1 MLGFAVDVSVFFL
14 CLCFSISPGGLRR
27 VRLIYLRLTLP
38 LTPAA
43 HLSQVTPQ
51 PADLQTS
58 FFTHSSPDCCR
69 PHCGNIWLP
78 INLNSWLLVCF
89 FLVDPP
95 FSSFQLDIPFY
106 SSPALPAL
114 THQSPLAPA
123 SSLGF
128 AHKLPRLSMSTLW
141 IRLFCIL
148 YITPS
153 ACNVSNRKY
162 WTDPDKISGMMNKY
176 ESYCSAWKQVR
187 WSNTQ
192 RDGTGNSKDW
202 QGHL

>member
-58 FFTHSSPDCCR
+58 FFTHSSPDSCR

-78 INLNSWLLVCF
+78 INLNS
-89 FLVDPP
+89 
-95 FSSFQLDIPFY
+95 
-106 SSPALPAL
+106 
-114 THQSPLAPA
+114 
-123 SSLGF
+123 
-128 AHKLPRLSMSTLW
+128 
-141 IRLFCIL
+141 
-148 YITPS
+148 
-153 ACNVSNRKY
+153 
-162 WTDPDKISGMMNKY
+162 
-176 ESYCSAWKQVR
+176 
-187 WSNTQ
+187 
-192 RDGTGNSKDW
+192 
-202 QGHL
+202 